1 MAETPSDTDLTPGM
15 QLLDRLDDNK
25 LAPNIMHFGR
35 VLRAAGLPSGRAKS
49 STRPM
54 PSWRW
59 VFSRSDFYW
68 ALHAVFVNRHDMSY
82 SIKHSISSG
91 KTRNFLNG

>member
-35 VLRAAGLPSGRAKS
+35 VLRAAGLPIGPGKIIDA
-49 STRPM
+49 TNAVM
-54 PSWRW
+54 A
-59 VFSRSDFYW
+59 VGIQSRSDFTG
-68 ALHAVFVNRHDMSY
+68 RC
-82 SIKHSISSG
+82 
-91 KTRNFLNG
+91 TRCS